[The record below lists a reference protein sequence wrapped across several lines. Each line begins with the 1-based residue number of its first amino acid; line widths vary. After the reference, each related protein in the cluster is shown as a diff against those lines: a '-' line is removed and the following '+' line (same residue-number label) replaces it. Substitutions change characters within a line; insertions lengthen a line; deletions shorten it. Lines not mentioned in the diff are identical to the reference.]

1 MRAAPPLQPLFHHL
15 RAFAALVDREVVR
28 DDRHARLLAV
38 LQVEHDRPAA
48 PTGLQLLAAP
58 TPVPCLSQSELEAL
72 GQEVEHVE
80 DGGLATAIRPQQH
93 RHWGEVVEFDLVQ
106 RPIIFDTDRLDAR
119 NAWAGGVAGGVHVKW
134 RVQAVLAGLGLWNC
148 A

>member
-1 MRAAPPLQPLFHHL
+1 MGRSWWNATRFRRVEAERPPLTPPAIEEPE
-15 RAFAALVDREVVR
+15 RFAV
-28 DDRHARLLAV
+28 
-38 LQVEHDRPAA
+38 
-48 PTGLQLLAAP
+48 GAAP

-93 RHWGEVVEFDLVQ
+93 RHRGEVVEFDLVQ